1 MKTALVVTVI
11 GPDRPGIVSGLSEIV
26 AAHDADWL
34 KSHLGYLVGQFAGMV
49 HLEVADSQVEALSEA
64 LTSFDVAGMRVSLA
78 RGSRAQDST
87 ATRRVQL
94 ELTGLDHPGIVRDIT
109 ATLKETGISI
119 EAFESEQYSG
129 SMSGEP
135 MFKATARLLVPSEL
149 SDDALD
155 TAMESVSHGLMV
167 DLELLSVED

>member
-1 MKTALVVTVI
+1 MRTALVVTVI

-34 KSHLGYLVGQFAGMV
+34 ESHLGYLVGQFAGMV
-49 HLEVADSQVEALSEA
+49 HLEVADSQLEALSEA
-64 LTSFDVAGMRVSLA
+64 LTGFDVAGMRVSIA
-78 RGSRAQDST
+78 RGSTVQDST
-87 ATRRVQL
+87 ASRRIKL

-109 ATLKETGISI
+109 STLKEAGISI
-119 EAFESEQYSG
+119 ETFESEQYSG

-135 MFKATARLLVPSEL
+135 MFRATARLLVPGEL

-155 TAMESVSHGLMV
+155 EAMQSVSHGLMV
-167 DLELLSVED
+167 DLELLPVKD